1 MISGYTQTCSYRS
14 MINPCCDGPLFSRC
28 TSYYNKPTCT
38 GGGGSMSN
46 TDIAAIMAAFQSQ
59 LNSLI
64 NNLDCSTN
72 IILNDHYKDL
82 ATYSTTL
89 QTLLNTYAQGD
100 FYSVANVFTQ
110 GVYQQMSVDL
120 ANLALDP
127 QQYPYYEELRSTI
140 TSALEGLYQSILQYA
155 SMVNLQ
161 SQLDI
166 CNEYEAILHDP
177 ERLQEY
183 LASMRK
189 THRLFPDVT
198 VQIVRA
204 DVKQEYLEYIKL
216 YGYPLGGI
224 FEMDKLGEIL
234 KQLYP
239 DRYNV

>member
-1 MISGYTQTCSYRS
+1 
-14 MINPCCDGPLFSRC
+14 
-28 TSYYNKPTCT
+28 
-38 GGGGSMSN
+38 MSN

>member
-1 MISGYTQTCSYRS
+1 
-14 MINPCCDGPLFSRC
+14 
-28 TSYYNKPTCT
+28 
-38 GGGGSMSN
+38 MSN
-46 TDIAAIMAAFQSQ
+46 TDIAAIMAAFQTQ